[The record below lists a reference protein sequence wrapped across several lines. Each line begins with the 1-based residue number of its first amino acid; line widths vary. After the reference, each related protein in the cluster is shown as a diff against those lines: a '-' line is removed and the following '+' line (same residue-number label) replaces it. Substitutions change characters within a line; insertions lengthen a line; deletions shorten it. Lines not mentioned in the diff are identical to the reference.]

1 MKTHKILLL
10 SAIALVLSGVCLVSG
25 SCGPRTRTR
34 TKGPDTLK
42 VNTLETGAAIIGF
55 NGPTPIELCVY
66 NGVITEIKALPNQET
81 PRFFQRVLDSGLLTA
96 LIGKTP
102 AEARSTPLDAVS
114 GATYSSTALIKNI
127 HLALDAVE

>member
-25 SCGPRTRTR
+25 SCAPRTR

-42 VNTLETGAAIIGF
+42 VNTLESGAAIIGF

-66 NGVITEIKALPNQET
+66 DGVITEIKALPNQET

-102 AEARSTPLDAVS
+102 AEAREIPLDAVS
-114 GATYSSTALIKNI
+114 GATYSSTAVIKNI